1 MTRSPATG
9 TLPRFMSLRWQ
20 ALIALSLVLFL
31 VNGTLAY
38 MAYQQANAQYE
49 LQQSG
54 VRENQIRQLRGLVA
68 RNFEE
73 MTRLVNVIPL
83 LGPETEAN
91 QDEDVGERLR
101 RGLESEGTLLG
112 LEWDLRSIYWLTP
125 AGRPALVWPV
135 DSPPLGPELI
145 RSLTRQEE
153 GVDQVLACQPE
164 CLQYL
169 SAPLLWRGQPAGTLV
184 LGRSLADALLTFHR
198 LTGAEVAIFTPDGAQ
213 GEGQRVVPGF
223 PAMTH
228 PDRTAP
234 IIQALAAG
242 RLVGKTPSP
251 AQHPPEPLPG
261 EFQGVR
267 GEFQGDWHEVFRV
280 DDLAPGVSALVVDEV
295 TAETRAIQSAI
306 HNSILLGIGGLILS
320 GSLLLWLGQ
329 FSVRRLR
336 RVATALPLLAES
348 RYAELRE
355 ILPQVGGRLT
365 PNDELDQLS
374 QTAQALTD
382 RMEQLQHD
390 REEAESRL
398 VWMADHDPLTRLHN
412 RRRFNEDF
420 QRILDQA
427 QRYGHQGAVL
437 FLDLD
442 QFKDINDLSGHQV
455 GDLMLRRIA
464 DQLTKL
470 IRPSDLFAR
479 LGGDEFALVLPECD
493 KAEALVCAERLQRA
507 IRGIEVREHARIH
520 RVTATV
526 GIALFPDQG
535 HEPSELLANADI
547 AMFQG
552 KEKGTGRIQ
561 CFAPEDKARELV
573 DARVTW
579 RDKISEGL
587 RADRFQLHFQPIVAI
602 ATGTIHHWEV
612 LLRLRDPGGNLVHP
626 DRFIPVAEK
635 SGQILAIDHWVMA
648 QAVQRLARDPRLR
661 LSINLSGR
669 ALDDPALL
677 ADVERLL
684 GEHPIDPSRLIFEVT
699 ETAAVNSLVQATELM
714 GSIQRLGCRFA
725 LDDFGSGYASYAY
738 LRQLPV
744 AEVKIDGAFIR
755 DLEHN
760 REDRIFVKAIAD
772 MAHGMGKRVTA
783 EFVENEAIYRVLHEL
798 GVDHAQ
804 GYFLGKPEAEP
815 AWGPFP
821 APG

>member
-1 MTRSPATG
+1 MSRHRSER

-20 ALIALSLVLFL
+20 ALIALSLILFL
-31 VNGTLAY
+31 VHGSLAY
-38 MAYQQANAQYE
+38 MVYRQSRAQYE

-54 VRENQIRQLRGLVA
+54 ARENLIRQLRGLVA

-73 MTRLVNVIPL
+73 MTRLVNVVPL
-83 LGPETEAN
+83 LGPEDDAS
-91 QDEDVGERLR
+91 QGEDFAHRLR

-112 LEWDLRSIYWLTP
+112 LEWDLRSIYWITP
-125 AGRPALVWPV
+125 EGRTALVWPA
-135 DSPPLGPELI
+135 DILPPGPELI
-145 RSLTRQEE
+145 TTLTRQKE
-153 GVDQVLACQPE
+153 GVNQLLTCQPE

-169 SAPLLWRGQPAGTLV
+169 AAPLLWRGQPAGTLV
-184 LGRSLADALLTFHR
+184 LGRSLADALLAFHR
-198 LTGAEVAIFTPDGAQ
+198 LTGAEVGIFTPDSVRSMQ
-213 GEGQRVVPGF
+213 DQIVPGF

-234 IIQALAAG
+234 IIQSLAT
-242 RLVGKTPSP
+242 RLLADQTASSRMPSKP
-251 AQHPPEPLPG
+251 RLGQFKE
-261 EFQGVR
+261 
-267 GEFQGDWHEVFRV
+267 DWYELFRV
-280 DDLAPGVSALVVDEV
+280 DDLAPGVSALVVDDV
-295 TAETRAIQSAI
+295 TAATRSIQSAFN
-306 HNSILLGIGGLILS
+306 NSLLLGIAGLILS
-320 GSLLLWLGQ
+320 GSLLLGLGQ
-329 FSVRRLR
+329 FALQRLR
-336 RVATALPLLAES
+336 RVALALPLLAES
-348 RYAELRE
+348 RYQELRAM
-355 ILPQVGGRLT
+355 LPRVGGRLT
-365 PNDELDQLS
+365 PSDELDQLS
-374 QTAQALTD
+374 QTAQTLTD
-382 RMEQLQHD
+382 RMEKLQLD

-398 VWMADHDPLTRLHN
+398 VWLADHDPLTRLHN

-427 QRYGHQGAVL
+427 QRYDHQGAVL

-455 GDLMLRRIA
+455 GDVMLWRIA
-464 DQLTKL
+464 DELTKL

-479 LGGDEFALVLPECD
+479 LGGDEFALVLPECG
-493 KAEALVCAERLQRA
+493 KAEALLCAERLQVA
-507 IRGIEVREHARIH
+507 VRSIQVHEGTRIH
-520 RVTATV
+520 RVTAAV
-526 GIALFPDQG
+526 GIAFFPDQG

-547 AMFQG
+547 AMFQA
-552 KEKGTGRIQ
+552 KEKGAGRIQ
-561 CFAPEDKARELV
+561 CFSPEDKARELV
-573 DARVTW
+573 DARITW
-579 RDKISEGL
+579 RDKITEGL

-612 LLRLRDPGGNLVHP
+612 LLRLRDLSGNLVYP

-635 SGQILAIDHWVMA
+635 TGQILAIDHWVMERGF
-648 QAVQRLARDPRLR
+648 QHLARDPRLR

-669 ALDDPALL
+669 AMDDPALP
-677 ADVERLL
+677 ADIERLL
-684 GEHPIDPSRLIFEVT
+684 GEHRVDPSRLTFEVT
-699 ETAAVNSLVQATELM
+699 ETAAVNSLVKATELM
-714 GSIQRLGCRFA
+714 RNIQHLGCHFA

-760 REDRIFVKAIAD
+760 REDRIFVKAITD

-783 EFVENEAIYRVLHEL
+783 EFVENQAIYRVLHEL

-821 APG
+821 TPG